1 MDIRNQIFAEKL
13 VNYCVAVKP
22 GDHVLI
28 ETTDAVATDIV
39 RQIVK
44 EVYKAGGNPFVKTVI
59 AQVEREILMN
69 CNEEQMKIRV
79 ENEFALLKQMDCC
92 IVVRGF
98 ENAAELSDV
107 PAEKINIQNKAMYE
121 LRNYRVEKTRWVGLR
136 YPGAAIAQLAGM
148 SQEAYEDFFYKVCNM
163 DYQTMS
169 EHMDALV
176 KRMEAADQVHI
187 LAEGTDLTFSI
198 KGIPAIKC
206 DAKVNIPDGEV
217 FTAPVRESVNGYVTF
232 NVPSLYQSKTFE
244 GIRFEFQD
252 GKIIKATCNYE
263 KELNKILD
271 TDEGARYL
279 GEFSFGC
286 NPFITVPTFDGSVD
300 EKLAG
305 SIHLT
310 PGDSYEEAP
319 NGNSSKIHWDLV
331 LMQTP
336 EYGGGEIWFDD
347 ELIRKDGLFVPE
359 DLKPLNP

>member
-1 MDIRNQIFAEKL
+1 MDIRNQVFAEKL

-22 GDHVLI
+22 GDNVLI

-59 AQVEREILMN
+59 AQVERELLMH
-69 CNEEQMKIRV
+69 CSEEQMKIRA

-107 PAEKINIQNKAMYE
+107 PTEKIGIQNKAMYE
-121 LRNYRVEKTRWVGLR
+121 LRNYRVDKTRWVGLR

-244 GIRFEFQD
+244 GIHFEFQD
-252 GKIIKATCNYE
+252 GKIVKATCNYE